1 MMAELVARGRVVAL
15 RGHRAEAVARTQHLE
30 MLLFV
35 SLKGVPPAAPPA

>member
-1 MMAELVARGRVVAL
+1 MMAEVVGRSRVVAL
-15 RGHRAEAVARTQHLE
+15 RGHRAEAVPRTHQLE